1 MLAFRPKKS
10 KPCAGG
16 GALRQAERNMRGAGG
31 ELIGVEDLRKSFGEA
46 EALRGVSFGVA
57 ESALVVIIGPS
68 GCGKSTLLRC
78 LNGLE
83 LFDSGRVHIAD
94 VTLERHNGTVP
105 RDLKH
110 RLRMLR
116 EEVGMV
122 FQSFNLFPH
131 MTVLENAVKA
141 PMVVKGLRRDEA
153 EARARAL
160 LGKVGL
166 SDRLDYYPSQ
176 LSGGQQQR
184 AAIARALTMAPK
196 VMLYDEPTSSLDPT
210 LVHEV
215 LQIMRQLHDEGMTQV
230 VVSHEMRFARDV
242 ADRILFMHQGLIAES
257 GPPAEIFGA
266 PRDPRTREFLKSFL

>member
-1 MLAFRPKKS
+1 VHSPPR
-10 KPCAGG
+10 
-16 GALRQAERNMRGAGG
+16 
-31 ELIGVEDLRKSFGEA
+31 ELIDVEDLRKSFGPA
-46 EALRGVSFGVA
+46 EALRGVTFSVNQ
-57 ESALVVIIGPS
+57 SSLVVIIGPS

-94 VTLERHNGTVP
+94 VTLERHNGAVP
-105 RDLKH
+105 RDLRH
-110 RLRMLR
+110 RLRLLR

-141 PMVVKGLRRDEA
+141 PMVVKGLGRKEA

-160 LGKVGL
+160 LAKVGL

-230 VVSHEMRFARDV
+230 VVTHEMRFAREA
-242 ADRILFMHQGLIAES
+242 ADRILFLHQGLLVES
-257 GPPAEIFGA
+257 GPPGEIFGA
-266 PRDPRTREFLKSFL
+266 ARDPRTREFLKSFV